1 MRWTG
6 FDNTNTARMRLT
18 WRDAYT
24 AL

>member
-1 MRWTG
+1 MRWTA
-6 FDNTNTARMRLT
+6 FDATNTARLRLT